1 MFDIQQLALALA
13 LKPKSCLRVL
23 IPVTETVEEI
33 GNQIKLAFT
42 EEEDKLQENWSP
54 HSRSNTLN
62 SCF

>member
-1 MFDIQQLALALA
+1 MFDIQQLALPLT

-23 IPVTETVEEI
+23 IPVIETVEGI
-33 GNQIKLAFT
+33 GNQIKLAFA

-54 HSRSNTLN
+54 HSTANTLN